1 MSIPRARVK
10 PATRYYRGM
19 LSVLT
24 WNVWFGGHRFDE
36 RCPALVERCYRA
48 DADLIAL
55 QEVTPELFEHLRA
68 APWLRDYQLSDPD
81 GSTLGDYGVLIL
93 SRHPLHSIE
102 LHPLPTRMGRSL
114 LVADVAGPDE
124 PVSFATAHLESQDD
138 AALRAQQLG
147 IVSRH
152 LARRHP
158 RCLLVGDMN
167 FADAAEPETSSLD
180 PAFRDVWSVLHPGEA
195 GYTVD
200 TDVNLMRWQ
209 VKEKVTRK
217 RIDRVFARGG
227 LLPTSIRLFGDRCVG
242 GDPELFASDH
252 FGLHATFD
260 YQRSS

>member
-1 MSIPRARVK
+1 
-10 PATRYYRGM
+10 
-19 LSVLT
+19 
-24 WNVWFGGHRFDE
+24 
-36 RCPALVERCYRA
+36 
-48 DADLIAL
+48 
-55 QEVTPELFEHLRA
+55 
-68 APWLRDYQLSDPD
+68 
-81 GSTLGDYGVLIL
+81 
-93 SRHPLHSIE
+93 
-102 LHPLPTRMGRSL
+102 
-114 LVADVAGPDE
+114 
-124 PVSFATAHLESQDD
+124 
-138 AALRAQQLG
+138 
-147 IVSRH
+147 
-152 LARRHP
+152 
-158 RCLLVGDMN
+158 MN